1 VQDESG
7 VVLDDMD
14 DELTFCT
21 GIDRC
26 STTDNVRFDAG

>member
-1 VQDESG
+1 
-7 VVLDDMD
+7 MD

-26 STTDNVRFDAG
+26 STTDN